1 MFQKQRAEKLLDPPD
16 LIPMSGTSSSSLGS
30 QYGAAAGPGEPQQQ
44 QDSPD
49 RLHQFNTKFRHF
61 QPEQLAGSECGD
73 HNHNQCLQQQ
83 QQQQFPVLQ
92 LPPLQHCSPH
102 DIQINYNIN
111 CYHSNVVCMSC
122 SLASLQHREE
132 TILQA
137 GALQRPPGG
146 AVHLQQQPGEP
157 AALQHLQHSEGAQRT
172 RQFSGGVPAS
182 QQSILHYI
190 KHNDNFVCDV

>member
-1 MFQKQRAEKLLDPPD
+1 MADQQVLGVAEVETQEPLLAAGTEKLETEH
-16 LIPMSGTSSSSLGS
+16 SE
-30 QYGAAAGPGEPQQQ
+30 GE
-44 QDSPD
+44 
-49 RLHQFNTKFRHF
+49 
-61 QPEQLAGSECGD
+61 
-73 HNHNQCLQQQ
+73 QQ

-146 AVHLQQQPGEP
+146 AVHLQQQPGDP
-157 AALQHLQHSEGAQRT
+157 AALQHLQHSEGVQRT
-172 RQFSGGVPAS
+172 RQFSGGVPAT